1 MTDKLLVMLT
11 GDEANI
17 ADLVRD
23 NPAAI
28 SAYLTEQF
36 AENDLLK
43 AKNALSRVMK
53 AQNVQILARDAGLR
67 RDALYRTFGGRIDP
81 QLSRILRLF
90 SAINVRACVVPV
102 SGTDSPDGAAARL
115 SEAFACENPADA
127 IRGLSSVV
135 KAQNVT
141 ALAHKLG
148 MLRTNVYKTFGGKVD
163 PQLSRV
169 FNLFTALQVRFVI
182 EGMQPKARAPRP
194 KLGRPRK
201 ISHASRD

>member
-1 MTDKLLVMLT
+1 MQPENKALL
-11 GDEANI
+11 ANRF
-17 ADLVRD
+17 RD
-23 NPAAI
+23 NPASIA
-28 SAYLTEQF
+28 AYLTEKFEQNDI
-36 AENDLLK
+36 AE
-43 AKNALSRVMK
+43 AKEALSFVMQ
-53 AQNVQILARDAGLR
+53 AQNVQILARDAGMR

-81 QLSRILRLF
+81 QLSRVLRLF
-90 SAINVRACVVPV
+90 SAINVKACVVPV
-102 SGTDSPDGAAARL
+102 SGSISPDGAAARL

-141 ALAHKLG
+141 ALAHKLE

-169 FNLFTALQVRFVI
+169 LSLFTALQVRFVI